1 MKRGRVGNG
10 SSKYDFDN
18 GASLDADVAATVAK
32 INEYKKE
39 LEILL
44 KKHFEYLSMAQIRM
58 STVDVME
65 NLGFLERVNK

>member
-18 GASLDADVAATVAK
+18 GASLDTDVAQTTMRIDA
-32 INEYKKE
+32 YQQE
-39 LEILL
+39 LEQLL
-44 KKHFEYLSMAQIRM
+44 KKHFKYLSMEQIRM

-65 NLGFLERVNK
+65 NMGFLEARK

>member
-18 GASLDADVAATVAK
+18 GASLDADVAATVLK
-32 INEYKKE
+32 INEYQQE
-39 LEILL
+39 LETLL
-44 KKHFEYLSMAQIRM
+44 KKHFEYLSMEQIRM
-58 STVDVME
+58 STVGVME

>member
-18 GASLDADVAATVAK
+18 GASLDADVAKTTMRIDAYQ
-32 INEYKKE
+32 NE
-39 LEILL
+39 LESLL
-44 KKHFEYLSMAQIRM
+44 KKHFEYLSMEQIRM
-58 STVDVME
+58 STVGVMV

>member
-18 GASLDADVAATVAK
+18 GASLDADVAATVAR

-39 LEILL
+39 LEVLL
-44 KKHFEYLSMAQIRM
+44 KKHFEYLSMEQIRM
-58 STVDVME
+58 STVTVME
-65 NLGFLERVNK
+65 NMGFLERVSR

>member
-18 GASLDADVAATVAK
+18 GASLDADVAQTTMRIDAYQ
-32 INEYKKE
+32 EE

-44 KKHFEYLSMAQIRM
+44 KNHFKYLSMEQIRM
-58 STVDVME
+58 STVTVME
-65 NLGFLERVNK
+65 NMGFLEGRK

>member
-18 GASLDADVAATVAK
+18 GASLDADVAQTTMRIDA
-32 INEYKKE
+32 YQQE
-39 LEILL
+39 LELLL
-44 KKHFEYLSMAQIRM
+44 KKHFKYLSMEQIRM

-65 NLGFLERVNK
+65 DMGFLEGRK

>member
-18 GASLDADVAATVAK
+18 GASLDTDVAQTMMRIDA
-32 INEYKKE
+32 YQQE
-39 LEILL
+39 LEQLL
-44 KKHFEYLSMAQIRM
+44 KKHFKYLSMEQIRM

-65 NLGFLERVNK
+65 AIGFLEGRK

>member
-18 GASLDADVAATVAK
+18 GVSLDTDVAATVMR
-32 INEYKKE
+32 IDEYQQE
-39 LEILL
+39 LEGLL
-44 KKHFEYLSMAQIRM
+44 KKHFEYLSMEQIRM
-58 STVDVME
+58 STVGVME

>member
-18 GASLDADVAATVAK
+18 GASLDTDVAQTTMRIDA
-32 INEYKKE
+32 YQQE
-39 LEILL
+39 LAQLL
-44 KKHFEYLSMAQIRM
+44 KKHFEYLSMEQIRM

-65 NLGFLERVNK
+65 AIGFLEGRK

>member
-18 GASLDADVAATVAK
+18 GASLDADVAKTTMRIDAYQ
-32 INEYKKE
+32 NE
-39 LEILL
+39 LELLL
-44 KKHFEYLSMAQIRM
+44 KKHFKYLSMEQIRM

-65 NLGFLERVNK
+65 DLGFLERVNK

>member
-18 GASLDADVAATVAK
+18 GASLDADVAQTTMRIDAYQ
-32 INEYKKE
+32 NE
-39 LEILL
+39 LESLL
-44 KKHFEYLSMAQIRM
+44 KKHFKYLSMEQIRM

-65 NLGFLERVNK
+65 DLGFLEGRK

>member
-18 GASLDADVAATVAK
+18 GASLDADVAKTTMRIDAYQ
-32 INEYKKE
+32 NE
-39 LEILL
+39 LELLL
-44 KKHFEYLSMAQIRM
+44 KKHFKYLSIQQIRM

-65 NLGFLERVNK
+65 DLGFLEGRK

>member
-18 GASLDADVAATVAK
+18 GASLDADVAQTTMRIDAYQ
-32 INEYKKE
+32 EE
-39 LEILL
+39 LETLL
-44 KKHFEYLSMAQIRM
+44 KKHFEYLSMEQIRM

-65 NLGFLERVNK
+65 DMGFLEGRK

>member
-18 GASLDADVAATVAK
+18 GASLDTDVAQTTMRIDA
-32 INEYKKE
+32 YQQE
-39 LEILL
+39 LEQLL
-44 KKHFEYLSMAQIRM
+44 KKHFKYLSMEQIRM

-65 NLGFLERVNK
+65 AIGFLEGRK

>member
-18 GASLDADVAATVAK
+18 GASLDADVAKTTMRIDAYQ
-32 INEYKKE
+32 NE
-39 LEILL
+39 LELLL
-44 KKHFEYLSMAQIRM
+44 KKHFKYLSIQQIRM

-65 NLGFLERVNK
+65 DLGFLERVNK

>member
-18 GASLDADVAATVAK
+18 GASLDVDVAQTTMRIDAYQ
-32 INEYKKE
+32 EE
-39 LEILL
+39 LENLL
-44 KKHFEYLSMAQIRM
+44 KKHFKYLSMEQIRM

-65 NLGFLERVNK
+65 NMGFLEGRK